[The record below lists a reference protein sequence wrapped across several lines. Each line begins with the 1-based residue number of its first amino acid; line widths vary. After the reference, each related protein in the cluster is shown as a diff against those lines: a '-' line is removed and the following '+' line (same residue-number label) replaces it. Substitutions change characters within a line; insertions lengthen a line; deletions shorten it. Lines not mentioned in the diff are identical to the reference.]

1 MTITYLPDY
10 QTATQ
15 LDLPPYWIT
24 IWLIDD
30 VTLSFVFFRVDLILV
45 FLLQQFERETGGF
58 ELASTITHPCITSE
72 PTNHVCY
79 L

>member
-45 FLLQQFERETGGF
+45 FLLQQFETGNRWIRTRIDYHSP
-58 ELASTITHPCITSE
+58 LYYKRTD
-72 PTNHVCY
+72 
-79 L
+79 